1 MHNVIV
7 ITIYFIISQASDL
20 PTQQLVPPTAVQAQT
35 VPQGAQ
41 TVVQPLQ
48 TLYQPLQAVLHPQQ
62 TILPPSQPMPQPPQT
77 VPHPP
82 HARQPQQAPQVLL
95 QPPHTVIQPPPAIL
109 QPPQA
114 VLQHPSVLVPQPPKP
129 GFSEN
134 NPPPSSFVQFS
145 AFPNTFSSPVLNSA
159 LQAPVQQA
167 VPTSLANTN
176 SQTSTMSLLNALHDE
191 KLGLL
196 LPVIVRMEHKM
207 DQLMAMIGQMG
218 SQLNSIIMGN
228 QSNVSMTGRHTNTV
242 IMGSQSNAPVMGNRS
257 NVATVGS
264 QPNAVVM
271 ENQSNA
277 EVVRN
282 QSNVAI
288 TGSQSDGTTA
298 GNQPNTAM
306 VGSQSNVT
314 VVGTQN
320 STALNIDDPVYSHL
334 GSNNNVGLAP
344 SNARQA
350 NSVNTETQAI
360 STTDGPQLNVPS
372 NETSS
377 VLNESPTHIQT
388 RSQRNKDQ
396 RNNERVVTGSLNLP
410 AFYMSKEYLAALKT
424 KSTSAKNFAVRL
436 MRELFTKVEL
446 EGKNI
451 SGSRGKD
458 QVDPERIKTI
468 KELVFKMY
476 NTLPED
482 MDLEWRN
489 CRKAMD
495 SFLRS
500 KNFRH
505 RELGE
510 QRAQQ
515 NAELLNSLSMATL
528 NREQTGE

>member
-1 MHNVIV
+1 
-7 ITIYFIISQASDL
+7 
-20 PTQQLVPPTAVQAQT
+20 
-35 VPQGAQ
+35 
-41 TVVQPLQ
+41 
-48 TLYQPLQAVLHPQQ
+48 
-62 TILPPSQPMPQPPQT
+62 
-77 VPHPP
+77 
-82 HARQPQQAPQVLL
+82 
-95 QPPHTVIQPPPAIL
+95 
-109 QPPQA
+109 
-114 VLQHPSVLVPQPPKP
+114 
-129 GFSEN
+129 
-134 NPPPSSFVQFS
+134 
-145 AFPNTFSSPVLNSA
+145 
-159 LQAPVQQA
+159 
-167 VPTSLANTN
+167 
-176 SQTSTMSLLNALHDE
+176 MSLLNALHDE

-207 DQLMAMIGQMG
+207 DQLMAMMGQMG

-228 QSNVSMTGRHTNTV
+228 RSNVSLTGRHANTE
-242 IMGSQSNAPVMGNRS
+242 IMGSQSNAPVMGNQS
-257 NVATVGS
+257 NAATVGKQS
-264 QPNAVVM
+264 NAVVM
-271 ENQSNA
+271 GKQSNA

-298 GNQPNTAM
+298 GNQPNT
-306 VGSQSNVT
+306 VIGRIGSHSNAT
-314 VVGTQN
+314 VAGTQN
-320 STALNIDDPVYSHL
+320 STALVTALNINDPVNSHL
-334 GSNNNVGLAP
+334 GSNNNVDLTP

-350 NSVNTETQAI
+350 NSVTIEAQAI
-360 STTDGPQLNVPS
+360 YTTDGPQSNVPS

-388 RSQRNKDQ
+388 RSQRNKDKGS
-396 RNNERVVTGSLNLP
+396 NERVVTGSSNLP
-410 AFYMSKEYLAALKT
+410 AFYMSKEYLTALKT

-500 KNFRH
+500 KKH

-515 NAELLNSLSMATL
+515 NAELLNSLSMGTL
-528 NREQTGE
+528 NSEQTDE

>member
-1 MHNVIV
+1 M
-7 ITIYFIISQASDL
+7 
-20 PTQQLVPPTAVQAQT
+20 PPTAVQAPSQT

-62 TILPPSQPMPQPPQT
+62 TILPPPQPMAQPPQT

-82 HARQPQQAPQVLL
+82 HALQPQQAPQVLL
-95 QPPHTVIQPPPAIL
+95 QPPQTVLQPPPAIL

-129 GFSEN
+129 GLSEN

-159 LQAPVQQA
+159 LQAPIQQA
-167 VPTSLANTN
+167 VPTTMANTN

-207 DQLMAMIGQMG
+207 DQLMAMMGQMG

-228 QSNVSMTGRHTNTV
+228 QSNVSLTGRHANTG
-242 IMGSQSNAPVMGNRS
+242 IMGSQSNAPVVGNQS
-257 NVATVGS
+257 NAATVGKQS
-264 QPNAVVM
+264 NAVVM
-271 ENQSNA
+271 GKQSNA

-288 TGSQSDGTTA
+288 TESQSDGTTT
-298 GNQPNTAM
+298 GNQPNTA
-306 VGSQSNVT
+306 VFGSQSNAT
-314 VVGTQN
+314 VAGTQN
-320 STALNIDDPVYSHL
+320 STALNINNPVNSHL
-334 GSNNNVGLAP
+334 GSNNNVDLTP

-350 NSVNTETQAI
+350 NSVTIEAQAI
-360 STTDGPQLNVPS
+360 YTTDGPQSNVPS

-388 RSQRNKDQ
+388 RSQRNKDKSS
-396 RNNERVVTGSLNLP
+396 NERVVTGSSNLP
-410 AFYMSKEYLAALKT
+410 AFYMSKEYLTALKT

-500 KNFRH
+500 KKH

-515 NAELLNSLSMATL
+515 NAELLNSLSMGTL
-528 NREQTGE
+528 NREQTDE